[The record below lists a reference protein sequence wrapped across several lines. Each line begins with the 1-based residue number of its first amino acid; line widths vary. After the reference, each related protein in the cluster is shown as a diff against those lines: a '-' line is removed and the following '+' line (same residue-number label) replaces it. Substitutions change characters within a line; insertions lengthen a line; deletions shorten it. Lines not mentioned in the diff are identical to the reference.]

1 MRLRPSSGESAEM
14 YLKFAAPAGW
24 GSGARAHLH
33 AGHSPGRVTDFGHRA
48 GASPA
53 SRSPTRSSALPRSSP
68 HPPGSRGR
76 AARRFAVT
84 GCGSAS
90 CTTSSGWP
98 GIEFTPSPASWSTP
112 SATRWRR
119 RWRSI
124 SVNRRPARMETRSP
138 PAHGDSRRAEG
149 VRLDELAPGQRGV
162 LLCVEPETPEILAQL
177 AQVGMRPGVRLR
189 REDRASSGQL
199 RLQVAGR
206 SARLTAETAQHVHV
220 AVED

>member
-14 YLKFAAPAGW
+14 YLKSLLLLGGDQVHVPISTLAIRLGVSPISATERVHRL
-24 GSGARAHLH
+24 RAEAQLDHQPYQGVRL
-33 AGHSPGRVTDFGHRA
+33 
-48 GASPA
+48 
-53 SRSPTRSSALPRSSP
+53 TRQ
-68 HPPGSRGR
+68 GR
-76 AARRFAVT
+76 AAALRVIRRHRLWECFLHDQLGLAWDRVHAIACQLEHAV
-84 GCGSAS
+84 GDEVAEALAVHLG
-90 CTTSSGWP
+90 
-98 GIEFTPSPASWSTP
+98 EP
-112 SATRWRR
+112 SACPHGNPIPSGTRDW
-119 RWRSI
+119 
-124 SVNRRPARMETRSP
+124 
-138 PAHGDSRRAEG
+138 RRAEG